1 LANQGGAPIELT
13 GWTVK
18 DEHGW
23 TYTFP
28 SFILEPGAKVQVRTG
43 CGSNTSQEL
52 YWCKDGT
59 AVWNNGGDTVFLFN
73 PAGNLVTEYS
83 Y

>member
-28 SFILEPGAKVQVRTG
+28 TFTLEPGAKVQ
-43 CGSNTSQEL
+43 L
-52 YWCKDGT
+52 YMWPIIIR
-59 AVWNNGGDTVFLFN
+59 LF
-73 PAGNLVTEYS
+73 G
-83 Y
+83 